1 MIGIEIIVVGHSQNV
16 SRQGVEPGRVLV
28 DRKGVVPQADALI
41 SMYVGKGIPVGWG
54 IQRQPLI
61 LHHAQ
66 TGFCYLVLMQQIFEA
81 KYQPGDRE
89 MGVLCPKIGEV
100 RVQLRIPD
108 VVIGPF
114 LLQHHGDTAL
124 GQQAGGM
131 ALIVHPAGQ
140 DAVGK

>member
-1 MIGIEIIVVGHSQNV
+1 
-16 SRQGVEPGRVLV
+16 
-28 DRKGVVPQADALI
+28 
-41 SMYVGKGIPVGWG
+41 MYVGKGIPVGWG
-54 IQRQPLI
+54 ILRQPLI
-61 LHHAQ
+61 LDHAQ

-89 MGVLCPKIGEV
+89 MGVLRPKIGEV
-100 RVQLRIPD
+100 RVQFRIPD
-108 VVIGPF
+108 VVVDMF
-114 LLQHHGDTAL
+114 FLQHHGDTAL